1 MSFSRIS
8 SIIVMI
14 FIVGV
19 FCFVAMPKNIGDAFA
34 CWIYESKMCK
44 TIESTASAKVVS
56 TPPLAEVKPMTQ
68 ADVATIAK
76 MTIESVDGKYASLK
90 ESQDRLF
97 SIIAALG
104 ALMTFLG
111 FKGFDSFFKSKE
123 QADAAA
129 KKAEEVKKFLDEQYE
144 IDNRAE
150 FMVIEAAT
158 LRNDAD
164 LYANIK
170 QKPSNELLCDSYYRT
185 LLVNAKK
192 YLEAAIELDS
202 KNTLVHIRALGV
214 LGNVYY
220 RFGDYRQAKDCVVKV
235 IKLAEKK
242 GHSGSGNVIDAH
254 FNCACYATKM
264 AASLHLTGEAEKIK
278 EAVELGKEA
287 LKKLRE
293 YLIYEDIDDVNSDS
307 DLEFLRIHMKAEF
320 DAVIAEKKKSTA

>member
-1 MSFSRIS
+1 M
-8 SIIVMI
+8 
-14 FIVGV
+14 
-19 FCFVAMPKNIGDAFA
+19 VAMPKNIGDAFS

-44 TIESTASAKVVS
+44 SIDSVASAKAVS

-68 ADVATIAK
+68 VDVATIAK

-97 SIIAALG
+97 SVIAALG

-123 QADAAA
+123 QADAAV

-164 LYANIK
+164 LYASIK
-170 QKPSNELLCDSYYRT
+170 QKKPNELLSDSFYKS
-185 LLVNAKK
+185 LLVGAKK
-192 YLEAAIELDS
+192 RLEDAIELDAR
-202 KNTLVHIRALGV
+202 NTLVHFRALGV
-214 LGNVYY
+214 LANINF
-220 RFGDYRQAKDCVVKV
+220 RFGDYGQAKDCADK
-235 IKLAEKK
+235 IIRLAAKR
-242 GHSGSGNVIDAH
+242 SLAGSVHAIDAH
-254 FNCACYATKM
+254 FNYACYATKM
-264 AASLHLTGEAEKIK
+264 AASLHQTGEAEKIN

-293 YLIYEDIDDVNSDS
+293 YLVYEDIDDVNTDS
-307 DLEFLRIHMKAEF
+307 DLDFLRIHMKAEF